1 MNLSQAVKL
10 ALGATLLEAVDPD
23 ESEAMYVGPKAKGWD
38 ALKNKF
44 TSLFDKME
52 RAEISDRTSGILKG
66 QLDRDNAYK
75 LEDVYSHPEL
85 YEQYPFLKD
94 IDVYPVLGSK
104 SSYQPGIIN
113 IGVTNYGTPSKSS
126 YLHEIQHAIQKK
138 EGWAKGGNPYQ
149 FYPEEAK
156 SLVDK
161 ARREVSKQIAGIDK
175 ELNRI
180 QKKYDKITNMMSS
193 ASRKGDVA
201 TAESLYNDPVRKKYN
216 KLLDERGKLEESIN
230 NVSNPHSYNAYKNLA
245 GEMEARDT
253 ASRMN
258 LTQAQRA
265 SKAPYSSENI
275 NPKDAIV
282 KFGVGGLA
290 AGTTL
295 SQAKRAL
302 AAKHKQMAEE
312 QALEEAYSPVDMAI
326 AGITG
331 GATLGLKAV
340 SALADPFINYA
351 MDKMLGD

>member
-23 ESEAMYVGPKAKGWD
+23 EAEAMYVGPKAKGWD

-113 IGVTNYGTPSKSS
+113 IGVTNYRTPSKSS
-126 YLHEIQHAIQKK
+126 YLHEIQHAIQDK
-138 EGWAKGGNPYQ
+138 EGWARGSSPWEYNSNLNIELGNRSNDLFKWSSDKEIQAIANASKKGDIKRVLELKKQ
-149 FYPEEAK
+149 DEEAYN
-156 SLVDK
+156 
-161 ARREVSKQIAGIDK
+161 IATRLYK
-175 ELNRI
+175 ELGEYPTSDVLLKESARLS
-180 QKKYDKITNMMSS
+180 KEADKVTPMAQYLRTS
-193 ASRKGDVA
+193 
-201 TAESLYNDPVRKKYN
+201 
-216 KLLDERGKLEESIN
+216 
-230 NVSNPHSYNAYKNLA
+230 
-245 GEMEARDT
+245 GEIEARDT